1 MNMLKRTTGI
11 QLNNNFCFVMIEL
24 IFMIFG
30 ITAFKTNGIFIKVLF
45 SKIIGIF
52 LFSIAI
58 YIFFTKLIH
67 FIYIIYRR
75 EIIQN
80 FYIYDSQKMHE
91 IYSFLF
97 DSGIAILTI
106 FYMFLTLVL
115 PEEIQ
120 YNDYWNAIGILILG
134 ELLIKI
140 FYKEPIEKIKIK
152 KVREIIY
159 STVNIFMFL
168 EIIIFTHTF
177 LVSFLENKLKIH
189 EIMSLNSSWISSIL
203 LMFVI
208 PYVVAFSSIVMVPDF
223 KIKEWMKGV
232 LKIVH
237 SISLILGSATFLTK
251 LYEEKIDSTHWV
263 MAITL
268 VTVFINFFTGCI
280 NNIYEH
286 RKLHNQKRAREI
298 YRNIMRLDDFNN
310 ISVSELR
317 ECCYYGGETFIDLLY
332 LKPEL
337 LNLLKSI
344 ERPEPLDLNKNIN

>member
-140 FYKEPIEKIKIK
+140 FYKEPVEKIKIK

-177 LVSFLENKLKIH
+177 LVSFLERYMKL
-189 EIMSLNSSWISSIL
+189 
-203 LMFVI
+203 
-208 PYVVAFSSIVMVPDF
+208 
-223 KIKEWMKGV
+223 
-232 LKIVH
+232 
-237 SISLILGSATFLTK
+237 
-251 LYEEKIDSTHWV
+251 
-263 MAITL
+263 
-268 VTVFINFFTGCI
+268 
-280 NNIYEH
+280 
-286 RKLHNQKRAREI
+286 
-298 YRNIMRLDDFNN
+298 
-310 ISVSELR
+310 
-317 ECCYYGGETFIDLLY
+317 
-332 LKPEL
+332 
-337 LNLLKSI
+337 
-344 ERPEPLDLNKNIN
+344 

>member
-1 MNMLKRTTGI
+1 
-11 QLNNNFCFVMIEL
+11 
-24 IFMIFG
+24 
-30 ITAFKTNGIFIKVLF
+30 
-45 SKIIGIF
+45 
-52 LFSIAI
+52 
-58 YIFFTKLIH
+58 
-67 FIYIIYRR
+67 
-75 EIIQN
+75 
-80 FYIYDSQKMHE
+80 
-91 IYSFLF
+91 
-97 DSGIAILTI
+97 
-106 FYMFLTLVL
+106 
-115 PEEIQ
+115 
-120 YNDYWNAIGILILG
+120 
-134 ELLIKI
+134 
-140 FYKEPIEKIKIK
+140 
-152 KVREIIY
+152 
-159 STVNIFMFL
+159 MFL